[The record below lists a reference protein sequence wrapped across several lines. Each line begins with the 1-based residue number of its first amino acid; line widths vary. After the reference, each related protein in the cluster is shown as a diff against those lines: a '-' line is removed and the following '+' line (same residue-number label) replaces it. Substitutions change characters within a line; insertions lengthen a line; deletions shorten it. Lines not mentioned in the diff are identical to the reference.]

1 MVATRQGT
9 NQVTG
14 EQLYALF
21 VRMNEQVMHCGVDPW
36 DMLSFSEDQAVWNA
50 MAEAIAVEFDPSA
63 SRAALAL
70 RLTSAECVLRQVS
83 RDTWGEELG
92 VKEFAERSGYDS

>member
-1 MVATRQGT
+1 M
-9 NQVTG
+9 TG
-14 EQLYALF
+14 QQLYALYERKNLE
-21 VRMNEQVMHCGVDPW
+21 VMNCGVEQWEELERDDQIIW
-36 DMLSFSEDQAVWNA
+36 DA
-50 MAEAIAVEFDPSA
+50 MAEAIAVEFDPAA